1 MGLRAPPD
9 GAHNTM
15 TARNVG
21 AQLGTSVEHNEVIS
35 VGFVKEVP

>member
-15 TARNVG
+15 TVRNVG
-21 AQLGTSVEHNEVIS
+21 AQLGTSVEHNEVIRE
-35 VGFVKEVP
+35 GFVKEVP